1 MSAGEQPERA
11 SVSAPPAPDAAT
23 PAVRPARGRGAGV
36 QAEALVVPLT
46 IVALVI
52 ALSILTDSF
61 LVRGNLINVL
71 TQMATLAIVAFGVTI
86 VMIGGNF
93 DLSVGSQVALHGSVS
108 AIVMSDT
115 GSIWLG
121 VLAGL
126 VTGALFGLLNGSLVA
141 GLSMNPFIAT
151 LGTLVMGRG
160 IALAVTDARPVTG
173 LPEGLQSFGLGTVI
187 GLPWL
192 VWVMLGCFLIAVV
205 VVHVTPFGLRVF
217 ATGGNRE
224 AARLA
229 GIRVKRV
236 TISTFII
243 SGLFAAVAGIALTA
257 RLRSGQPTVG
267 ELLELFAVAAVVLG
281 GSSLYGG
288 RGSVW
293 RTLFGVM
300 LIAIIQNGLNLLNVP
315 APYQQIAIGA
325 VFIIAAS
332 SEFVRT
338 LGRRRAR

>member
-1 MSAGEQPERA
+1 MNAGERPETA
-11 SVSAPPAPDAAT
+11 PVSTPVGDDAP
-23 PAVRPARGRGAGV
+23 RQPARSGGLRSRV
-36 QAEALVVPLT
+36 QAESLFVPATILALVV
-46 IVALVI
+46 

-61 LVRGNLINVL
+61 LIRGNLINVL
-71 TQMATLAIVAFGVTI
+71 TQMATLAIVSFGVTI

-108 AIVMSDT
+108 AIVMSATD
-115 GSIWLG
+115 SIWIG
-121 VLAGL
+121 VIAGL
-126 VTGALFGLLNGSLVA
+126 ITGVLFGLLNGSLVA

-160 IALAVTDARPVTG
+160 IALAVTGARPVTG
-173 LPEGLQSFGLGTVI
+173 LPESLQGFGLETPGGI
-187 GLPWL
+187 PWL
-192 VWVMLGCFLIAVV
+192 VWLMLGCFLVALVV
-205 VVHVTPFGLRVF
+205 LHVTPFGLRVF

-236 TISTFII
+236 TILTFIF
-243 SGLFAAVAGIALTA
+243 SGLFAAAAGIALTA
-257 RLRSGQPTVG
+257 RLRSGHPTVG

-300 LIAIIQNGLNLLNVP
+300 LIAIIQNGLNLLNVS
-315 APYQQIAIGA
+315 APYQQVTIGA